1 MIHHCQQHHDTSA
14 EKTSRVPHKH
24 FSAHDT
30 RGTYSLAHHS
40 KQWTCRNFPFP
51 LKRSSPSSCSS
62 PGAGGAS
69 QSPPSGSFHLL
80 HSVSIIL
87 PFTVTSCLSS
97 HRKHSLPEF
106 ITVCLS
112 LSDAVSF
119 SLRCECCSLAL
130 SHPSEKQVT
139 PHNQA
144 AHWTHYTSVSYLT
157 CDFRQHHVH
166 LHYHHDFQ
174 IHKQKKNHLCYSFS
188 KRNGVLNYA
197 LFWKTKK
204 EA

>member
-69 QSPPSGSFHLL
+69 QSPPFYCHIL
-80 HSVSIIL
+80 SVLASQTLTPWI
-87 PFTVTSCLSS
+87 
-97 HRKHSLPEF
+97 

-144 AHWTHYTSVSYLT
+144 AHWNITHPSLISPEISGSIMCIYIIIWFPNT
-157 CDFRQHHVH
+157 CTKEESFM
-166 LHYHHDFQ
+166 LFFQ
-174 IHKQKKNHLCYSFS
+174 
-188 KRNGVLNYA
+188 
-197 LFWKTKK
+197 
-204 EA
+204 